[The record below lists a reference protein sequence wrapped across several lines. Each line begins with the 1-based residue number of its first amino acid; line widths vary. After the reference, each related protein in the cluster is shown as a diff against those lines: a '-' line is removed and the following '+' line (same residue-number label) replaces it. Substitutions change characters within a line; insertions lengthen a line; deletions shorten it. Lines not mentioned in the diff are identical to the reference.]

1 MMPQDAFQRLL
12 EGNRRYVSNTS
23 SADRSERR
31 RREVAKGQT
40 PFAGILTCAD
50 SRVPPEIIF
59 DQGLGDLFVVR
70 NAGPILDKS
79 VLGSLK
85 FGVMEL
91 HIPVVLVLGHT
102 RCGAIKAALEALEGH
117 FNADEEIAYVM
128 DALKPVIAKARP
140 LEGDL
145 WNNAAL
151 VNVKMIVEQLLH
163 SPLFSG
169 IIKSRTMEILA
180 GFYDLDTGIVEI
192 VNE

>member
-1 MMPQDAFQRLL
+1 MKPHEAIQRLL
-12 EGNRRYVSNTS
+12 EGNRRYASNTS
-23 SADRSERR
+23 SADRSGRR

-59 DQGLGDLFVVR
+59 DQGLGDLFAVR
-70 NAGPILDKS
+70 TAGPILDKS

-85 FGVMEL
+85 FGVIEL
-91 HIPVVLVLGHT
+91 HIPVLLVLGHT
-102 RCGAIKAALEALEGH
+102 RCGAVKATLEALEGH
-117 FNADEEIAYVM
+117 FNADEDIIYVM
-128 DALKPVIAKARP
+128 DALKPVIEKARP

-151 VNVKMIVEQLLH
+151 VNVKMIVEQLIH
-163 SPLFSG
+163 SPLFSSA
-169 IIKSRTMEILA
+169 IKSRTLEIVA